1 MRITIKLFG
10 GLGEES
16 GRRQLILDVGES
28 ASVADALAAI
38 RRDHGEL
45 GQQLGASLEAGYIS
59 ILLDGRNV
67 RFLDGMETKLKPEC
81 VLAFLPPV
89 GGG

>member
-1 MRITIKLFG
+1 MKITIKLFG
-10 GLGEES
+10 GLSERS
-16 GRRQLILDVGES
+16 GKREFAIEVKQD
-28 ASVADALAAI
+28 ASVSEALAAI
-38 RRDHGEL
+38 RTAYPDTGDRLAD
-45 GQQLGASLEAGYIS
+45 SLEAGYIN

-67 RFLDGMETKLKPEC
+67 RFLKGMETKLRPEG

>member
-1 MRITIKLFG
+1 MKITIKLFG

-16 GRRQLILDVGES
+16 GRRHFAIDVADN

-38 RRDHGEL
+38 RRDHAEL
-45 GQQLGASLEAGYIS
+45 GNQLGASLEAGYIN

-67 RFLDGMETKLKPEC
+67 RFLDGMETNLKPEC

>member
-1 MRITIKLFG
+1 MKITIKLFG
-10 GLGEES
+10 GLSERS
-16 GRRQLILDVGES
+16 GKREFTIEVKQD
-28 ASVADALAAI
+28 ASVSEALAAI
-38 RRDHGEL
+38 RATYPETGDRLAD
-45 GQQLGASLEAGYIS
+45 SLEAGYIN

-67 RFLDGMETKLKPEC
+67 RFLEGMDTKLRSEG